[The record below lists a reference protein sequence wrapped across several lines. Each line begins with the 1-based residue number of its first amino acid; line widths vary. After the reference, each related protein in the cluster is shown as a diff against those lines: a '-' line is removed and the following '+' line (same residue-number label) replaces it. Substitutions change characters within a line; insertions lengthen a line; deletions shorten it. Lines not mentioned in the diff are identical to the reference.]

1 MQQAFVFE
9 NVAVLVF
16 PWFEPGEPAER
27 GTRVEVRLLE
37 QQPPRGSRFAAQRVV
52 IDHPVFRA
60 DLFDQVTSPPGNLK
74 SAHFHPNFEGVEPS
88 DRFWRDEVK
97 KDPAGWLA
105 SELSDLGKVL
115 ERGGVDTSGVAWV
128 ESDAA
133 SVRDAI
139 PTIVAACEATWET
152 VRALPV

>member
-1 MQQAFVFE
+1 MMQAFVFE

-16 PWFEPGEPAER
+16 PWNEPGDPPER

-37 QQPPRGSRFAAQRVV
+37 HQAQRGSQFAAQRVV

-60 DLFDQVTSPPGNLK
+60 DLFDQTTAPPGNLR

-105 SELSDLGKVL
+105 RELSDLGKVL
-115 ERGGVDTSGVAWV
+115 ERGGVAASGVAWV
-128 ESDAA
+128 ESEAA
-133 SVRDAI
+133 AVREAI
-139 PTIVAACEATWET
+139 PAIVTACEATWET
-152 VRALPV
+152 VRAAPV